1 MTSDLVLDLADRR
14 SMAWL
19 CEMAAL
25 GCLHANRS
33 AWAAQLRSDA
43 RVLRQ
48 QADEAEGRNQVARA
62 TDTQRPPRL

>member
-1 MTSDLVLDLADRR
+1 MTPGRVLDLADRR

-25 GCLHANRS
+25 GCLHTNRS
-33 AWAAQLRSDA
+33 AWAAQLRNNA

-48 QADEAEGRNQVARA
+48 QADEAEGRDRVARA
-62 TDTQRPPRL
+62 TSPRRRPRP

>member
-1 MTSDLVLDLADRR
+1 MTAGLLLDPADRR

-33 AWAAQLRSDA
+33 AWAAQLRNDA

-48 QADEAEGRNQVARA
+48 QADQAEGRDQVVRA
-62 TDTQRPPRL
+62 TSVRRLPRP